1 MLANFCF
8 LSAAEN
14 RNIGRKRPSVYLK
27 DLGGPEHNTEE
38 TLASAFCKAE
48 EFNDDYDAFLTG
60 RMARLVAFAEK
71 LTA

>member
-1 MLANFCF
+1 L
-8 LSAAEN
+8 
-14 RNIGRKRPSVYLK
+14 GRKRPSVYLK
-27 DLGGPEHNTEE
+27 NLGGPEHNIEE

-48 EFNDDYDAFLTG
+48 EFNDDYDAFLAG